1 MGVSFY
7 KFRQEELPVVGEL
20 LLQMFVRD
28 RSAFEK
34 FSPEYK
40 GEFLMIV
47 ENQIQKV
54 LGMTQAATLRAEIK
68 KKTADL
74 YNCVDEIIPILDLI
88 AAYAKRAGTSLSI
101 KASDFGVMQA
111 KKEIR
116 KRNIEGV
123 CTKVK
128 VVEQN
133 IANNL
138 SALKERG
145 YTEELGAELIEMTQK
160 AYKLNLIQE
169 EKIRE
174 KKQLVVDNMTEYTL
188 LWCFLKDLSETGRLL
203 MKADQQ
209 KCDGYKFSHIIKQV
223 RKTKPNTDNTNKGD
237 NIKEKLNQ
245 VVVPEE
251 V

>member
-40 GEFLMIV
+40 GEFFEIV
-47 ENQIQKV
+47 ESQIRKV
-54 LGMTQAATLRAEIK
+54 LNMTQAPTLRAEIK
-68 KKTADL
+68 RKTSDL
-74 YNCVDEIIPILDLI
+74 YLCVDEIIPILDLI
-88 AAYAKRAGTSLSI
+88 GAYAKRANESLTV
-101 KASDFGVMQA
+101 KATDFGVAQA

-133 IANNL
+133 ITNNL
-138 SALKERG
+138 DALKERG
-145 YTEELGAELIEMTQK
+145 YTEALGAELNGMTQK
-160 AYKLNLIQE
+160 AYSLNLLQE

-174 KKQLVVDNMTEYTL
+174 KKQLVVNNMTEYTL
-188 LWCFLKDLSETGRLL
+188 LWCFLKDLSETGKLL
-203 MKADQQ
+203 MKSDKQ

-223 RKTKPNTDNTNKGD
+223 RKTKPNADVTNSD
-237 NIKEKLNQ
+237 ELINEKSNR